1 MRWSRACSVVGDR
14 WFYATA
20 CHQCDCAYGLSRA
33 SGWPMAMTMAHTP
46 SKRGGQTYCCF
57 HHMSPAPLAVVI
69 RAMSQPGT
77 CCKVR

>member
-1 MRWSRACSVVGDR
+1 
-14 WFYATA
+14 
-20 CHQCDCAYGLSRA
+20 
-33 SGWPMAMTMAHTP
+33 MAHTP